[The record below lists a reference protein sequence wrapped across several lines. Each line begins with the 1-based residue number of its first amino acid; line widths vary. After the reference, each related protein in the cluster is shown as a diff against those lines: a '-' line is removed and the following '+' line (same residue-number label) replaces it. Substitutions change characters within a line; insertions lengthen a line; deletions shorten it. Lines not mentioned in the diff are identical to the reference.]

1 MSPQR
6 VARFLPANLP
16 IPVMEMP
23 YLEHAGGN
31 TELTATKGG
40 VIYFGCGCQLW
51 RSDRLA
57 QKFQFTYSFESSVTP
72 LM

>member
-6 VARFLPANLP
+6 VARFLPANLS

-40 VIYFGCGCQLW
+40 VILWLWLSAMAQRPSRPEVSIYLQL
-51 RSDRLA
+51 
-57 QKFQFTYSFESSVTP
+57 
-72 LM
+72 